1 MARRITTR
9 PTEVSLREL
18 FPTAEYLHVASP
30 KVTGVAVTPRQCT
43 KGCAYVVLDDANDDP
58 MQAAALALHSGATV
72 IITEQLLP
80 LSSAPQCIVKDAR
93 AAYAQLCYG
102 LQATAIGGL
111 HKVGVTGTHGKTCA
125 TWLIASVLGNKA
137 GSGFYSTLG
146 RSTSNDFAPEQ
157 PTKDVPRGVSAWFA
171 ECAKAGA
178 KHAVLEVSSLAIAQ
192 QQLAGLLLDCAVV
205 TNFSRDGFDEH
216 STLDNYRDTLRR
228 ICESL
233 KPGGT
238 LVVNL
243 DDALGRDLARD
254 AGMPTLTIGLNETA
268 DVTAKLLERSP
279 SEQTF
284 LLTAGPESVAVRTQF
299 VGDAMLYHC
308 LSAAAVGLLQG
319 MQLTEIARGLETV
332 DKLPGRLERIECGQ
346 PFTVFTDAASEPESL
361 RMTLETAREVSTGRV
376 YCVFGAEPTRS
387 RDQLHRLGQTIEA
400 HTDQVVITHDQPNS
414 GACAEAALEILT
426 GFECLKHVTHIGDR
440 REAIEQLLA
449 KCQPGDVLVVA
460 GARNAPFPG
469 FSMADDDRD
478 LIEPW
483 LRALETKNKSAKK
496 RA

>member
-9 PTEVSLREL
+9 PTDVSLRDL
-18 FPTAEYLHVASP
+18 FPTADYLHATTP
-30 KVTGVAVTPRQCT
+30 KVIAVATTPRQCT
-43 KGCAYVVLDDANDDP
+43 KGCAYIVLDGICDDP
-58 MQAAALALHSGATV
+58 MQSAALALHSGATV
-72 IITEQLLP
+72 IITEQLMP
-80 LSSAPQCIVKDAR
+80 LSSAPQCIVKDVR
-93 AAYAQLCYG
+93 AAYAQLCYA
-102 LQATAIGGL
+102 LQAQQIASL

-125 TWLIASVLGNKA
+125 TWLIASVLGNKSS
-137 GSGFYSTLG
+137 SGFYSTLG

-157 PTKDVPRGVSAWFA
+157 PSYDVPRGVSAWLA
-171 ECAKAGA
+171 ECTKAGA
-178 KHAVLEVSSLAIAQ
+178 KHAVLEVSSNAIAQ
-192 QQLAGLLLDCAVV
+192 QQLSGLLLDCAVV

-216 STLDNYRDTLRR
+216 VTLDNYRNTLRR

-254 AGMPTLTIGLNETA
+254 SGLPTLTIGLNETA
-268 DVTAKLLERSP
+268 DVTAKLLERSA

-284 LLTAGPESVAVRTQF
+284 LLNAGPESVAVRTQF

-319 MQLTEIARGLETV
+319 MQLTEIARGLESV

-361 RMTLETAREVSTGRV
+361 RTTLETAREVATGQV

-400 HTDQVVITHDQPNS
+400 HADLVVITHDQANS

-426 GFECLKHVTHIGDR
+426 GFESLKHVTHVGDR

-483 LRALETKNKSAKK
+483 LRALENKNKSVKK